1 MRGKRPVHAMPAY
14 SAPLDD
20 MRFVLHELLADE
32 HLQALPDHQD
42 FAPDVLNAVLE
53 EAAKFCEGVLQPL
66 NRPGDEQGC
75 RFENGVVRTPD
86 GFKEA
91 YGAFA
96 AAGWTG
102 LAADVDDGGQGLPAT
117 MDTMVTEML
126 CASNLSFAMYPGLSH
141 GAYKL
146 IRRHGSEAQKRTWLP
161 PLVDG
166 RWSGTMC
173 LTEPQSG
180 TDLGL
185 IRTIATPRSDGSFA
199 LNGAK
204 CFISA
209 GEHDLTENIVH
220 LVLAR
225 TPDAPASTRGLSVFL
240 VPKFTV
246 DGQGM
251 LGPRNGV
258 GCAGIEHKMGINGSA
273 TCTLNFDDARGEL
286 VGGLHDGM
294 RAMFTMMNGARI
306 AVAVHGLGIGEA
318 AYQGA
323 AAYARERRQ
332 GRALDGV
339 RSPGEPADP
348 ILVHP
353 DVRRM
358 LLTMRSQVE
367 GARALLGW
375 VAARYVHSQHN
386 PDAQARRDADDFVSL
401 MTPIVKAYCT
411 DMGSEVANLGVQ
423 IFGGHGYIREH
434 GMEQLVRDARITQ
447 IYEGTNG
454 VQAMDLVGRKLT
466 AHGGRYLRQFFLP
479 VSAFIETHA
488 GNPALGEFVG
498 PLEAAF
504 GRLQR
509 ASAWIAANGRRNP
522 NEAAAGAS
530 EYLRLFALVALGYLW
545 ARTAAIAL
553 AADGGA
559 FYRAKLATARFFH
572 ERMLPQTSALLA
584 SITAGARTI
593 DGFAD
598 EDF

>member
-1 MRGKRPVHAMPAY
+1 MPDY
-14 SAPLDD
+14 KAPIED
-20 MRFVLHELLADE
+20 MKFVLHELLAE
-32 HLQALPDHQD
+32 ERLQDLPGNED
-42 FAPDVLNAVLE
+42 FSADVLDAVLE
-53 EAAKFCEGVLQPL
+53 EAGKFCETVLQPL
-66 NRPGDEQGC
+66 NRSGDEQGC
-75 RFENGVVRTPD
+75 RLENGVVRTPD
-86 GFKEA
+86 GFTDA
-91 YGAFA
+91 YAAFV

-102 LAADVDDGGQGLPAT
+102 LAAEVEHGGQGLAAT
-117 MDTMVTEML
+117 MDTAVTEML
-126 CASNLSFAMYPGLSH
+126 CSSNLSFAMYPGLSH

-146 IRRHGSEAQKRTWLP
+146 IRRYGSEEQKNTWLP
-161 PLVDG
+161 PLVEG

-173 LTEPQSG
+173 LTEPQCG

-185 IRTIATPRSDGSFA
+185 IRTRAEEQDDGSYL

-225 TPDAPASTRGLSVFL
+225 TPDAPAGTRGLSVFL
-240 VPKFTV
+240 VPKFEV
-246 DGQGM
+246 NGDGGV
-251 LGPRNGV
+251 GPRNGV
-258 GCAGIEHKMGINGSA
+258 SCGSIEHKMGINGSA
-273 TCTLNFDDARGEL
+273 TCTLNFDDARGYL
-286 VGGLHDGM
+286 VGGLHQGM
-294 RAMFTMMNGARI
+294 RAMFTMMNGARL
-306 AVAVHGLGIGEA
+306 AVAVHGLGVGEA

-323 AAYARERRQ
+323 AAYAKERRQ

-339 RSPGEPADP
+339 QSPEESADR

-375 VAARYVHSQHN
+375 VSARYVHSQRN

-434 GMEQLVRDARITQ
+434 GMEQFVRDARICQ

-454 VQAMDLVGRKLT
+454 VQAMDLVGRKLP

-479 VSAFIETHA
+479 VSAFIEARA
-488 GNPALGEFVG
+488 GDPALSEFIE
-498 PLEAAF
+498 PLSRAF
-504 GRLQR
+504 TRLQK
-509 ASAWIAANGRRNP
+509 ASAWVAANGLRDP
-522 NEAAAGAS
+522 NEAGAAAS

-545 ARTAAIAL
+545 ARTAEIAL
-553 AADGGA
+553 AADGGNN
-559 FYRAKLATARFFH
+559 FYRAKLNTARFFLG
-572 ERMLPQTSALLA
+572 RVLPQTSALA
-584 SITAGARTI
+584 ACIMAGGKSIDAF
-593 DGFAD
+593 DD